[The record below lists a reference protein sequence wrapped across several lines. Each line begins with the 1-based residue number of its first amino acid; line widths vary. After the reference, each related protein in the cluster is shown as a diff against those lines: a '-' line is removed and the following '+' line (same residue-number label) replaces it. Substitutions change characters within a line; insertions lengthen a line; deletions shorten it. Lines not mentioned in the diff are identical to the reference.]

1 MGWKEQGKESQQDP
15 YFDLQT
21 PITAD
26 KTLIAIWQAP
36 VQKID
41 ENAKVEEQFIK
52 VTFLKG
58 SHGTLKDG
66 QASNLEKVT
75 YKVAKDYSFDQ
86 GVQAGLKVPE
96 IVPAKYYKAKDDNF
110 GWDKALD
117 LTLAAGETEKIFT
130 AQYEPEADVIPVDPK
145 VTDEDQIKNEKP
157 EGMVLV
163 TFKVSDDN
171 SFYIPKN
178 AKYYVKKE
186 TEVRIPTPVV
196 LEKTINAVFNG
207 WKNVTIVNEPI
218 DPNTTDPDAKKLQW
232 VKQSFKEDTVISDKK
247 ADEIKLK
254 IKKPFAGDTK
264 IYIEQ
269 MSADSTGKLELIRG
283 GNVIETATNSKFR
296 RKYDIFKLNEPLQSG
311 DLIRYWEEGSS
322 RISDKTTEFIN

>member
-145 VTDEDQIKNEKP
+145 VTDEDQIKKDKP

-163 TFKVSDDN
+163 EFKVDETKAYMLGDTK
-171 SFYIPKN
+171 F
-178 AKYYVKKE
+178 YVKKGAEVSIKPPLVVKTDENYKFEDWSIDE
-186 TEVRIPTPVV
+186 TT
-196 LEKTINAVFNG
+196 
-207 WKNVTIVNEPI
+207 
-218 DPNTTDPDAKKLQW
+218 KKIIG
-232 VKQSFKEDTVISDKK
+232 KYNEDTTIDSD
-247 ADEIKLK
+247 
-254 IKKPFAGDTK
+254 
-264 IYIEQ
+264 
-269 MSADSTGKLELIRG
+269 TGKPDIRIQVSRAGASFVEITNLTDGATGYLVLTRG
-283 GNVIETATNSKFR
+283 GQEYKFTSTTMVVKTRIR
-296 RKYDIFKLNEPLQSG
+296 RKIVEDTIPCFDLSPQGLKLEANDKISVYATKGNLES
-311 DLIRYWEEGSS
+311 DVREYTIR
-322 RISDKTTEFIN
+322 